1 MIPRGKD
8 PTFMFWPGR
17 PGRRRDGDDDGED
30 TGDDDEVDVGSEALA
45 CVLVGVLVGGL
56 CAYVLVLEGLVP
68 EGSTKISASS
78 GFQCLR
84 PPRADLASSALA
96 KPADDRVE
104 DADAVRESDVALL
117 LAPPAGGSRT
127 APRSSRPAR
136 FAPPAHKPGRC
147 LAHLVALSQ

>member
-1 MIPRGKD
+1 MAKMLGMMMRLTLGARP
-8 PTFMFWPGR
+8 WPASWSASW
-17 PGRRRDGDDDGED
+17 PA
-30 TGDDDEVDVGSEALA
+30 S
-45 CVLVGVLVGGL
+45 
-56 CAYVLVLEGLVP
+56 CARKFLVLEGLAP
-68 EGSTKISASS
+68 EGLTKISASS

-84 PPRADLASSALA
+84 PPRADLAPSALA

-104 DADAVRESDVALL
+104 GADAVRESDVALL

-147 LAHLVALSQ
+147 LPHLAALSQ